1 MKTRVY
7 KFIHTGS
14 IGKAL
19 VLRDSLSTTVILWV
33 LNAFSFLK
41 PEFLMHSFGSEAW
54 RPFCL
59 QICTCRI
66 DRVNWTRGTRIRHSV
81 KNWMVRT
88 EEWTFDTLMECYCL
102 NYTYGPIKTWAHSYS
117 GKARKNMFFTS
128 RRPPHNTQ
136 VSQERFWSKNEKR
149 FFMMWFWM
157 MIRFWMMM
165 WCTSGRP
172 LEISSKS
179 NEIIRIVIQ
188 NTVFMNIHA
197 QARLLVKY
205 ELITPNSLREGA
217 IQRSISPRCSFQ
229 RDLDQ
234 NTRYR

>member
-1 MKTRVY
+1 
-7 KFIHTGS
+7 
-14 IGKAL
+14 
-19 VLRDSLSTTVILWV
+19 
-33 LNAFSFLK
+33 
-41 PEFLMHSFGSEAW
+41 MHSFGSEAW

-88 EEWTFDTLMECYCL
+88 EEWTFDTLKECYCL
-102 NYTYGPIKTWAHSYS
+102 NYTYGGPIKTWAHSYS
-117 GKARKNMFFTS
+117 GKARKNMFFAS

-136 VSQERFWSKNEKR
+136 VSQERFWSKNEKPI
-149 FFMMWFWM
+149 FHDV
-157 MIRFWMMM
+157 ILDDGTILDE

-179 NEIIRIVIQ
+179 IEIVRIIIR
-188 NTVFMNIHA
+188 NNVFMNIHA

-205 ELITPNSLREGA
+205 ELITPNSLEMER
-217 IQRSISPRCSFQ
+217 F
-229 RDLDQ
+229 
-234 NTRYR
+234 